1 MGISVALGTWTLN
14 VIYDQGAE
22 RTFALGDGGGSDR
35 NDIRTLSF
43 EGVRQAQS
51 DNSHKWYGRHADEPP
66 SPGEILCGEIRGRR
80 RLQTPS
86 ETPAVAAGGME
97 APVVKEL
104 LKRLPGKG
112 WSIARADSMPDELFS
127 EGFRPGQTP
136 PVGPPTPEWEGLVA
150 ERVRQL
156 NREGAGARSRRL
168 QSVNEGVCN
177 IFTWGPSR
185 HSLVL
190 NFDGI
195 KGNLAMFGQYLSTT
209 RGVVGQRTYESTVN
223 DDVWG
228 TTSDPW
234 VPTIAHEDHAQD
246 IRYCFK
252 EAFFSEIEDFD
263 TQEQFVMRWRGNI
276 TVRQRYFVFPLR
288 SSETYH
294 C

>member
-1 MGISVALGTWTLN
+1 M
-14 VIYDQGAE
+14 E

-43 EGVRQAQS
+43 EGVRRAQS
-51 DNSHKWYGRHADEPP
+51 DNGHKWYGRHADAPASDENRTRTPD
-66 SPGEILCGEIRGRR
+66 PGEILCGEIRGRR

-97 APVVKEL
+97 APVAKEL

-168 QSVNEGVCN
+168 QSVNEGVCK
-177 IFTWGPSR
+177 IFDWGSER

-190 NFDGI
+190 NFGW
-195 KGNLAMFGQYLSTT
+195 N
-209 RGVVGQRTYESTVN
+209 
-223 DDVWG
+223 
-228 TTSDPW
+228 
-234 VPTIAHEDHAQD
+234 
-246 IRYCFK
+246 
-252 EAFFSEIEDFD
+252 
-263 TQEQFVMRWRGNI
+263 
-276 TVRQRYFVFPLR
+276 
-288 SSETYH
+288 
-294 C
+294 